1 MIRRFLAALAA
12 GVAVTVGMAPAA
24 GAVEEPIDTRVVLRP
39 GDGITFSTADVS
51 QTGWCSIA
59 AAGRD
64 SAGRLIGITAGHCV
78 DNQHVGPNN
87 KPVYKVGE
95 QSVVIGRTTPV
106 FVGGSLDWFGLFV
119 TNAKPDY
126 AALVLDETK
135 VRYEPTS
142 AVDAE
147 GQSVTITGTRGF
159 TTTGNGNIG
168 SVCSAGHTTKIHCS
182 SDLDGILVR
191 SNLINA
197 YPRNEQGDSGGALVD
212 NTGKLL
218 GVLTGKTADYPPNA
232 STRIDVIIADMD
244 AKASYGAGWTPITS

>member
-1 MIRRFLAALAA
+1 MIKRFLAALAA
-12 GVAVTVGMAPAA
+12 GVAVTVGMAAPA
-24 GAVEEPIDTRVVLRP
+24 GAQGPTDTRTVLRP
-39 GDGITFSTADVS
+39 GDGITFTSA
-51 QTGWCSIA
+51 QPAPGNCSIA

-64 SAGRLIGITAGHCV
+64 SAGRLIGLTAGHCTTKAGV
-78 DNQHVGPNN
+78 NA
-87 KPVYKVGE
+87 PVYKMGE
-95 QSVVIGRTTPV
+95 QGAGILGRLTPV
-106 FVGGSLDWFGLFV
+106 YSPGSVGWLGLFV
-119 TNAKPDY
+119 TNNKPDY
-126 AALVLDETK
+126 GTILLDETK

-142 AVDAE
+142 EVDAE

-159 TTTGNGNIG
+159 TTTGSGNIG
-168 SVCSAGHTTKIHCS
+168 SVCSAGYTTKIHCS

-197 YPRNEQGDSGGALVD
+197 YPRNELGDSGGALVD

-218 GVLTGKTADYPPNA
+218 GVLTGKTVDYPPNA